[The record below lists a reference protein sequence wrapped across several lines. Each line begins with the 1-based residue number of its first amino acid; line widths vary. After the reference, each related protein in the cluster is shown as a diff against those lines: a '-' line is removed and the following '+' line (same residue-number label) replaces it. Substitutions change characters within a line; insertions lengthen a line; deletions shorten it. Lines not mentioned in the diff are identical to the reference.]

1 MVEYTCPICSKHFI
15 GMRGIEGLFA
25 QVMDHM
31 TIHILEASA
40 TGGPG
45 TD

>member
-15 GMRGIEGLFA
+15 DMRGIVGLFA

-31 TIHILEASA
+31 TIHIQEASS
-40 TGGPG
+40 GGSG
-45 TD
+45 GAA